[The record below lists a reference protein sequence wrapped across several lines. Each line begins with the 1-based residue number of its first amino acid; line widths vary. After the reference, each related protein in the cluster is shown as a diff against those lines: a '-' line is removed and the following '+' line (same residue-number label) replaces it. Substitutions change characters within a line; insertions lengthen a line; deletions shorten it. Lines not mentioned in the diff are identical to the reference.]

1 MKNISKVLL
10 IVFLT
15 AAVFSLTATAQLA
28 PEDQTRIYLADD
40 LNLINESVFYKDDI
54 LEEKDY
60 QNWINKTFK
69 KQFDFSQLS
78 TDQNSSLEYGEAAAY
93 LVNALDQKEFALT
106 YELAEPI
113 AYMRT
118 ADLMDLFSELNSTPD
133 LDQKVTMINGLRILI
148 TALDRADIHYQ
159 AIGDLDDET
168 VYSLAEDNIEEF
180 YNRNLLETDAEGLF
194 ELGNQG
200 LTDIPGG
207 IFTGYTIKNPIE
219 RPIFDFSM
227 TIRYGHASLSHL
239 RQMISLLKREGY
251 DAEIAV
257 ESRTSSYVHLID
269 EWGPPAEDVNQTP
282 INDSKTVVHADEYDL
297 LIEFKNTAEM
307 QQFSDLISEYAQKE
321 EEGQSGLIKNS
332 WFVPLFTSKKKLDN
346 FVKVDEVRV
355 EHNGYALISYA
366 LSDYSEDVK
375 RHLEEIN
382 PDYKIEIN
390 PIWINESFLSYLQ
403 VNVD

>member
-1 MKNISKVLL
+1 MKNIFKVLL

-15 AAVFSLTATAQLA
+15 AAVFSLTVSAQLA

-40 LNLINESVFYKDDI
+40 LNLISESVFYRDDV
-54 LEEKDY
+54 LEEEDY
-60 QNWINKTFK
+60 QNWIRKTFNREI
-69 KQFDFSQLS
+69 DFSQLS
-78 TDQNSSLEYGEAAAY
+78 ADQNNTLEYGEAAAY
-93 LVNALDQKEFALT
+93 LVTALDQKEFALT
-106 YELAEPI
+106 YDLSESMAYLETAE
-113 AYMRT
+113 
-118 ADLMDLFSELNSTPD
+118 LMDLFTELNSMPG
-133 LDQKVTMINGLRILI
+133 LDQQVTMLNGLRILI
-148 TALDRADIHYQ
+148 TALGRADIHYQ
-159 AIGDLDDET
+159 AIGNLNDSS
-168 VYSLAEDNIEEF
+168 VYALAEDNIEEF
-180 YNRNLLETDAEGLF
+180 YSRNLLETEAEGLF

-200 LTDIPGG
+200 LTEIPGG

-219 RPIFDFSM
+219 RPIFDFSR

-251 DAEIAV
+251 DARIAV

-282 INDSKTVVHADEYDL
+282 ISDSKTVVHADEYDL
-297 LIEFKNTAEM
+297 LIEFENTAQM
-307 QQFSDLISEYAQKE
+307 QQFSALISEYAQKE

-332 WFVPLFTSKKKLDN
+332 WFVPLFTSMKKLDN

-355 EHNGYALISYA
+355 EHNGYAMISYA
-366 LSDYSEDVK
+366 LSDYSEDIK

-382 PDYKIEIN
+382 PNYKIEIN
-390 PIWINESFLSYLQ
+390 PVWINESFLSYLQ